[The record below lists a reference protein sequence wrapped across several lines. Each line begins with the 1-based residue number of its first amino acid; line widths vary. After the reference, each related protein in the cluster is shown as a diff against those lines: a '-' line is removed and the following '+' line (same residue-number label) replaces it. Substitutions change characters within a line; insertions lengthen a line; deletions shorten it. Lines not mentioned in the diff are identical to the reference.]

1 MNPFEVP
8 YTRKTLI
15 NELVGDDTLLNSGLI
30 DEEGGSDSEPS
41 EDNMDEEERAKIIP
55 IKQKPKSKQSETTK
69 KLPNVSPK
77 KAINR

>member
-1 MNPFEVP
+1 MNLFEVP
-8 YTRKTLI
+8 YTRKALI

-55 IKQKPKSKQSETTK
+55 IKQKPKLKQSETTK
-69 KLPNVSPK
+69 KLPNISPK
-77 KAINR
+77 KVINR